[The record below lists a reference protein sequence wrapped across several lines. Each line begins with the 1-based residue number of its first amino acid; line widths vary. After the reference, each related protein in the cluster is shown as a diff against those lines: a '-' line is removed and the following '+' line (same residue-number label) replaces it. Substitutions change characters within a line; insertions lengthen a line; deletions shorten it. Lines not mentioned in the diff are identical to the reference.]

1 MNLEYFK
8 RKFDTLYKQ
17 SDTKREDI
25 AAKTGIDKN
34 KITKLRKI
42 KYNTQPTVDDLIAIS
57 DYYHVTIDELIHPQK
72 EAEQIENQE
81 IYF

>member
-17 SDTKREDI
+17 NDTKREDI

-34 KITKLRKI
+34 GRQ
-42 KYNTQPTVDDLIAIS
+42 NTPVFF
-57 DYYHVTIDELIHPQK
+57 H
-72 EAEQIENQE
+72 
-81 IYF
+81 

>member
-42 KYNTQPTVDDLIAIS
+42 KYNTQPL
-57 DYYHVTIDELIHPQK
+57 TI
-72 EAEQIENQE
+72 
-81 IYF
+81 

>member
-34 KITKLRKI
+34 KILNCEKL
-42 KYNTQPTVDDLIAIS
+42 NTILNQPL
-57 DYYHVTIDELIHPQK
+57 TI
-72 EAEQIENQE
+72 
-81 IYF
+81 